1 MLRKLSL
8 NISIYITST
17 ILTTQKS
24 CLYTPLIGSNMHTL
38 TIINNNYLSLVLV
51 LRKGDGRSKEI
62 HEAPLLCN
70 FYGLSHVKCDLLLFS
85 NLGVIKAFPYCGA
98 L

>member
-1 MLRKLSL
+1 M

-17 ILTTQKS
+17 VLTTQNTDK
-24 CLYTPLIGSNMHTL
+24 ND
-38 TIINNNYLSLVLV
+38 LSLVLV

-85 NLGVIKAFPYCGA
+85 NLGGFKTFPYCGA